1 MTNKTVLVTGGA
13 GFIGKHTVNMLIE
26 NDFDVIVAD
35 RKAQPSDLTCKYYQT
50 DVASVEFENIFTEN
64 IVDYIIHLA
73 ALPSVADSIRM
84 PLVDCHD
91 NYQATVN
98 VCTIAKK
105 YEVKKIVFSSTAA
118 VYANPQYL
126 PVDEKHPT
134 SYLSPYAITKNA
146 SENFIKYCGIDY
158 IIFRYANVY
167 GVGQDAFGE
176 AGVVAKFFDLMTQNK
191 PVQIHGNGKQYRD
204 FIYVEDVA
212 KANVLALTTDIQ
224 NEIINVSTNSRTS
237 INDLF
242 DVLKQE
248 LNYKLEPVYT
258 QPREGDIEKS
268 ILNNGKLIS
277 LFHFT
282 PSIDVKTGIREMV
295 ENSPLMQKGGI
306 CG

>member
-1 MTNKTVLVTGGA
+1 MRKTVLVTGGA
-13 GFIGKHTVNMLIE
+13 GFIGKYTVKLLLE
-26 NDFDVIVAD
+26 SGFDVVVAD
-35 RKAQPSDLTCKYYQT
+35 RKKQPCDFECKYYQI
-50 DVASVEFENIFTEN
+50 DVTSDDFEMIFKEN
-64 IVDYIIHLA
+64 PIDYVIHLA
-73 ALPSVADSIRM
+73 ALPSVADSIKM
-84 PLVDCHD
+84 PLLDCKD

-105 YEVKKIVFSSTAA
+105 YDVKKIIFSSSAA

-134 SYLSPYAITKNA
+134 EYLSPYAITKAA

-167 GVGQDAFGE
+167 GAGQDAFGE
-176 AGVVAKFFDLMTQNK
+176 AGVVAKFFDLMSHNK
-191 PVQIHGNGKQYRD
+191 PIQIHGNGKQYRD

-224 NEIINVSTNSRTS
+224 DEVINVSTNSRTS

-242 DVLKQE
+242 EVMKE
-248 LNYKLEPVYT
+248 NLNYKLMPIYT
-258 QPREGDIEKS
+258 APREGDIEKS

-277 LFHFT
+277 MFHFA
-282 PSIDVKTGIREMV
+282 PSIDLNTGIKKMV
-295 ENSPLMQKGGI
+295 EKEALECRI
-306 CG
+306 

>member
-13 GFIGKHTVNMLIE
+13 GFIGKHTV
-26 NDFDVIVAD
+26 
-35 RKAQPSDLTCKYYQT
+35 KALLSNNFNVVVVDKKSTPKDLNCKYYQMDVT
-50 DVASVEFENIFTEN
+50 DSDLERVFKENKI
-64 IVDYIIHLA
+64 DYILHLA
-73 ALPSVADSIRM
+73 ALPSVADSIKM
-84 PLVDCHD
+84 PLIDCKD

-105 YEVKKIVFSSTAA
+105 YDVKKIIFSSTAA

-134 SYLSPYAITKNA
+134 SYLSPYAITKSA

-167 GVGQDAFGE
+167 GEGQDAFGE
-176 AGVVAKFFDLMTQNK
+176 AGVVAKFFELMSHNK

-212 KANVLALTTDIQ
+212 KANILALTTDIE

-242 DVLKQE
+242 EVLKSE
-248 LNYKLEPVYT
+248 LNYKLEPEYT
-258 QPREGDIEKS
+258 APREGDIEKS
-268 ILNNGKLIS
+268 ILSNGKLIS
-277 LFHFT
+277 MFHFAPAT
-282 PSIDVKTGIREMV
+282 NIQTGIRKMV
-295 ENSPLMQKGGI
+295 KNNTDNIFVK
-306 CG
+306 